1 MDKTELAQLFNKTIA
16 LGDLGTQLFWFN
28 GKVDKD
34 GKTDPITSTVG
45 KVGDIYKNIT
55 TKDLFKCT
63 AVSGSTYTWTAY
75 TRKFEY
81 ALPVVNG
88 AEFGGDTESF
98 DAPESDLPYV
108 PKVSGRSSINDVTYT
123 SNLTP
128 ARYARWKEIVDTTID
143 NTYLEVFA
151 DGSAMMVMGTGG
163 VPRIMSGDVRTIE
176 QTIIPKKEEFI
187 ADVFHLTDDD
197 VKNISTMLKD
207 AYGDLTTVTV
217 GNALPFDDSTIPTGR
232 ISIVDERINLSDG
245 E

>member
-1 MDKTELAQLFNKTIA
+1 MEKTDLAKLFNQNIA
-16 LGDLGTQLFWFN
+16 VGDLGTQLFWFN
-28 GKVDKD
+28 GKIDKT
-34 GKTDPITSTVG
+34 GTTDPTTSTVG
-45 KVGDIYKNIT
+45 KVGDIYKNT
-55 TKDLFKCT
+55 TSKDLFKCT
-63 AVSGSTYTWTAY
+63 AVSSSTYTWTAY
-75 TRKFEY
+75 IRKFEY

-128 ARYARWKEIVDTTID
+128 ARYSRWKEIVDTTID

-187 ADVFHLTDDD
+187 ADVFNLTAED
-197 VKNISTMLKD
+197 VTNISTMLKD
-207 AYGDLTTVTV
+207 KDGELTTVTA
-217 GNALPFDDSTIPTGR
+217 GNALPFDDNTIPSGR
-232 ISIVDERINLSDG
+232 ISIVDEKINITDG